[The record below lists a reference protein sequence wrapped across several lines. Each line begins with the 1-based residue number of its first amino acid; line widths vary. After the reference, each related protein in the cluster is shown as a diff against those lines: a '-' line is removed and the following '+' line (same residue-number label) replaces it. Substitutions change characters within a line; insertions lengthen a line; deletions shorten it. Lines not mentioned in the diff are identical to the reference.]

1 VSEHGT
7 LRPATRDDIPAL
19 SELLRDC
26 DLTQRE
32 WAGPGVPI
40 PTLEEDAL
48 EWEMRF
54 TRAGSWI
61 RVLEEDDGRIV
72 AAVAYAQATIDRDR
86 DRTPVQGLAHVSA
99 VFVHPDRWR
108 RGIARR
114 LLDAAEAAMRED
126 GFDRAQL
133 WTLEGSPAEHLYRA
147 LGWVRDGR
155 REEYPPM
162 RLNTVAYVKA
172 L

>member
-1 VSEHGT
+1 MSGHGT
-7 LRPATRDDIPAL
+7 LRPATREDIPAL

-26 DLTQRE
+26 DLTHRDWVGHE
-32 WAGPGVPI
+32 VPI

-54 TRAGSWI
+54 VRTGSWI
-61 RVLEEDDGRIV
+61 QVLEEDDGRIV
-72 AAVAYAQATIDRDR
+72 AAVAYAQATVDRDR
-86 DRTPVQGLAHVSA
+86 DRTPVTGLAHVSA

-108 RGIARR
+108 RGVARR
-114 LLDAAEAAMRED
+114 LLDAAEDAMRAD
-126 GFDRAQL
+126 GYDRVQL
-133 WTLEGSPAEHLYRA
+133 WTLEGSPAEQLYRS
-147 LGWVRDGR
+147 LGWTRDGR

-162 RLNTVAYVKA
+162 RLHTVAYVKS